1 MRHLKSLSLTLAL
14 IGTVAA
20 GDIYCDPHGH
30 DCTDRPTP
38 GWTLV
43 RSDMPRRPDDNATP
57 APTSSQPTPKPPA
70 GSSASDQIQQQKA
83 RQSMQS
89 DLAAKRAEQ
98 CKQAQDRYQKDIQYR
113 RLYRVDSS
121 GQQTYLTD
129 EEADNERTQAKIDVD
144 QYCGAGASSANN

>member
-1 MRHLKSLSLTLAL
+1 MRHLMSLSLALALAL

-38 GWTLV
+38 GWVLV

-57 APTSSQPTPKPPA
+57 APTQTTPKPPA
-70 GSSASDQIQQQKA
+70 GAAANDQIEQQKA
-83 RQSMQS
+83 HQAMQS

-121 GQQTYLTD
+121 GQQTFLSD

-144 QYCGAGASSANN
+144 QYCGAGAGSANN